1 MTKKFIQ
8 DFNNAIQGGDNLDE
22 WGGVETVKQLN
33 ADESYF
39 IKDTIKELSKR
50 GKDFQG
56 RIDVYNTI
64 REVMNTLSEYS
75 AYVGMFTLLSVD
87 QEQTKE
93 VQAAYNEYINTL
105 YNLLKEVYN
114 NGNDCIIYVENVL
127 WGYNH
132 KRQEPKPKD
141 HDYTYYKELTEFEQE
156 LDNIVI
162 DNIPPYMK
170 RAIEDGAFDNSKKTL
185 KLMLEKYFNDANGQ
199 YVIHIVKTN
208 QKELYKTVYDLH
220 GYELDNL
227 LNANIESLAL
237 NDLCYRHLFMYTEN
251 NDLTGFYG
259 STYNFM
265 RELKG
270 EYCYKSIDTHYND
283 MKKLIKELQSKT
295 SK

>member
-1 MTKKFIQ
+1 MKKKFIQ

-50 GKDFQG
+50 GKDFQE
-56 RIDVYNTI
+56 RIDVYDTI
-64 REVMNTLSEYS
+64 RKVMNTLNEYS
-75 AYVGMFTLLSVD
+75 AYVSMFTLLSVD
-87 QEQTKE
+87 QEQTRG
-93 VQAAYNEYINTL
+93 VQGLYNEYINTL
-105 YNLLKEVYN
+105 YNLLKEIYN
-114 NGNDCIIYVENVL
+114 DGNDCIIYVENVL

-170 RAIEDGAFDNSKKTL
+170 RAIEDGAFDNSKKAL

-220 GYELDNL
+220 GYESDNL
-227 LNANIESLAL
+227 LNANIESLSL

-259 STYNFM
+259 STYNLM
-265 RELKG
+265 KELKG
-270 EYCYKSIDTHYND
+270 EYGYKSIDTHYND
-283 MKKLIKELQSKT
+283 MKKLIKELQQNK
-295 SK
+295 

>member
-1 MTKKFIQ
+1 MKKKFIQ

-114 NGNDCIIYVENVL
+114 NSNDCIIYVENVL

-208 QKELYKTVYDLH
+208 QKRLML
-220 GYELDNL
+220 
-227 LNANIESLAL
+227 
-237 NDLCYRHLFMYTEN
+237 
-251 NDLTGFYG
+251 
-259 STYNFM
+259 
-265 RELKG
+265 
-270 EYCYKSIDTHYND
+270 
-283 MKKLIKELQSKT
+283 
-295 SK
+295 